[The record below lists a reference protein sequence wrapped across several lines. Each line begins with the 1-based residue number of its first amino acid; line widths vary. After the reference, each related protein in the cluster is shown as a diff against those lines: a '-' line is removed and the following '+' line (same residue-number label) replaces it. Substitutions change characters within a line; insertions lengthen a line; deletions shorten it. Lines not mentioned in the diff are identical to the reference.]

1 MEIKYNCQVTFV
13 TAFMNIYNDDETKLL
28 WRIEKF
34 REIAETGIS
43 LCVYVDKTGFE
54 LLPLLGPLYPN
65 MVIMPVISLEE
76 TMVNK
81 ICNKYTD
88 LSLPRIRNESKDT
101 FEYLILMN
109 SKIEFLNDAIEKNP
123 WQSTHFAW
131 IDFNVSHVFSDI
143 KHSTNYLKNIYGSSH
158 TPLSGVPLYDFLAI
172 PGCWGP
178 IQDNTDMSVILDN
191 VHWRFCGGFLIGD
204 RKSIIEMYQLY
215 YSYFP
220 TFIEKYRTLV
230 WEVNF
235 WAWLEGRYEWFPNW
249 FSADHNDSIIV
260 IPTDYTAVNLS
271 WLKST
276 EKIIYNFPNS
286 TNYYIPTPPPYKPY
300 TNYVSPRAKM
310 VLSPSIL
317 IPLNDREIF
326 IQENPKF
333 VPCSSTF
340 ITYKGHYILNTR
352 YINYELDNYG
362 NYIFHHPENKIITK
376 NMLSILDYT
385 LKEPNNYTV
394 MSNPP
399 ENEFISKICNF
410 HGLEDIRLF
419 EHDEIIKFIATSINY
434 SPNTYN
440 SMIIGTYDVE
450 KNKLCNCIVI
460 DSPRET
466 VCEKNWTPIHFRNEN
481 DPESKEMYFI
491 YQWSPMEIGYID
503 QNTFKLNIIQSH
515 NIDNNLFRK
524 FRGSTTFVKGIYSN
538 TDVLIGMVH
547 FSEGNAPRHYFH
559 TLIMLHATTLKPIR
573 YTKNFYF
580 NKIGIE
586 FCIGMTIRNNKY
598 HFWFSQND
606 CDPMKLSLDITELP
620 FYFTL

>member
-1 MEIKYNCQVTFV
+1 METKYNCQVTFV

-54 LLPLLGPLYPN
+54 LLPLLVPLYPN

-76 TMVNK
+76 TMVSK
-81 ICNKYTD
+81 ICNQYTD

-101 FEYLILMN
+101 LKYLILMN

-131 IDFNVSHVFSDI
+131 IDFNVSHVFSD
-143 KHSTNYLKNIYGSSH
+143 KKSSVNYLKITYGSSY
-158 TPLSGVPLYDFLAI
+158 TPLSGVPLHDFLAI

-178 IQDNTDMSVILDN
+178 IQENTDISAILDN

-215 YSYFP
+215 DAYFH

-249 FSADHNDSIIV
+249 FIADHNDSIIV

-286 TNYYIPTPPPYKPY
+286 TNYYIPPSPLPSPPYI
-300 TNYVSPRAKM
+300 NG
-310 VLSPSIL
+310 
-317 IPLNDREIF
+317 REIF
-326 IQENPKF
+326 IQDYPKF
-333 VPCSSTF
+333 IPCSSSF
-340 ITYKGHYILNTR
+340 IKYKGQYILNTR
-352 YINYELDNYG
+352 YVNYELDNSGY
-362 NYIFHHPENKIITK
+362 YIFHHPENKIITQ
-376 NMLSILDYT
+376 NMLSTLDAT
-385 LKEPNNYTV
+385 LREPNNYTI
-394 MSNPP
+394 MSNPT
-399 ENEFISKICNF
+399 ENEFTSKICGF
-410 HGLEDIRLF
+410 RGLEDIRLF
-419 EHDEIIKFIATSINY
+419 EHDDIIKFIATSINY
-434 SPNTYN
+434 SPYTFN
-440 SMIIGTYDVE
+440 SMIIGTFDVE
-450 KNKLCNCIVI
+450 QHKLCDCQVI
-460 DSPRET
+460 ESPRES
-466 VCEKNWTPIHFRNEN
+466 VCEKNWTPIPFKYEN
-481 DPESKEMYFI
+481 DPENKEMYFI
-491 YQWSPMEIGYID
+491 YQWAPMEIGYID
-503 QNTFKLNIIQSH
+503 KKTLKLNIVQSH
-515 NIDNNLFRK
+515 IMNSQLFRK
-524 FRGSTTFVKGIYSN
+524 FRGSTAFIKGVYSN
-538 TDVLIGMVH
+538 KDVLVGMVH
-547 FSEGNAPRHYFH
+547 FSEGNTPRHYFH
-559 TLIMLHATTLKPIR
+559 TLVMLDANTLKPIR

-606 CDPMKLSLDITELP
+606 CNPIKLSLDIVELP
-620 FYFTL
+620 FHFTL